1 MERSAELEDFV
12 RESYAIMLAGD
23 VQALDGVLSQA
34 EETLM
39 IGTDPDEWWERRDA
53 FLAAFQGQTE
63 AMGGGITL
71 TSADPRAYVEGDI
84 GWVADR
90 PSYRLPDG
98 TELSARVTGVLR
110 KENGNWRWLQSHS
123 SIGVA
128 NEAAV
133 GKELPI

>member
-12 RESYAIMLAGD
+12 RESYAIMLSGD
-23 VQALDGVLSQA
+23 VSALEAVLSRD
-34 EETLM
+34 EEIIM
-39 IGTDPDEWWERRDA
+39 IGTDPDEWWEERDA
-53 FLAAFQGQTE
+53 LLAAFRGQSE

-71 TSADPRAYVEGDI
+71 TGGDPRAYVDGDV

-98 TELSARVTGVLR
+98 TELSARITGVLR
-110 KENGNWRWLQSHS
+110 RENGNWRWVQSHS

-128 NEAAV
+128 NEDAF
-133 GKELPI
+133 GTELPI

>member
-1 MERSAELEDFV
+1 VERSAELEAFV

-23 VQALDGVLSQA
+23 TSALDATLSQGDA
-34 EETLM
+34 TLM
-39 IGTDPDEWWERRDA
+39 IGTDPNEWWEGRDA
-53 FLAAFQGQTE
+53 ILAAFQGQTE

-71 TSADPRAYVEGDI
+71 LGGDPRAYVEGDV

-98 TELSARVTGVLR
+98 TEFSARVTGVLR
-110 KENGNWRWLQSHS
+110 KENGSWRWVQGHS

-128 NEAAV
+128 NEDAF

>member
-12 RESYAIMLAGD
+12 RESYAIMLAGN
-23 VQALDGVLSQA
+23 VSALDGVLSHA

-39 IGTDPDEWWERRDA
+39 IGTDPDEWWEGRDA
-53 FLAAFQGQTE
+53 FLTAFQGQTE

-71 TSADPRAYVEGDI
+71 TGGDPRAYVEGDM

-110 KENGNWRWLQSHS
+110 KENGNWRWVQSHS

-128 NEAAV
+128 NEAAF